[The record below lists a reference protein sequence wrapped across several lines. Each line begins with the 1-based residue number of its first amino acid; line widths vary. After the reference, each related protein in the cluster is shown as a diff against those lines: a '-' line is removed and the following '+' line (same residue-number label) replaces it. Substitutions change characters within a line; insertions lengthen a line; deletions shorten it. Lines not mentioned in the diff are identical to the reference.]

1 MSCPPSVV
9 PDIAFFP
16 PRAFAR
22 PPPPSPQPS
31 DFPVRGVSPSPQD
44 VPPPRRST
52 ARSYTKMADAYL
64 DKRKYALSAKQF
76 LKVIR

>member
-1 MSCPPSVV
+1 MISLSA
-9 PDIAFFP
+9 AFL
-16 PRAFAR
+16 
-22 PPPPSPQPS
+22 PPP
-31 DFPVRGVSPSPQD
+31 DFLLPKRP
-44 VPPPRRST
+44 T

>member
-1 MSCPPSVV
+1 MSRPPSVV

-16 PRAFAR
+16 PRAFAH

-31 DFPVRGVSPSPQD
+31 DFLVRGVSPSPPD
-44 VPPPRRST
+44 VPSPRRST
-52 ARSYTKMADAYL
+52 ARSYTKIADAKP

>member
-1 MSCPPSVV
+1 MVPACSVT
-9 PDIAFFP
+9 
-16 PRAFAR
+16 
-22 PPPPSPQPS
+22 PSPS
-31 DFPVRGVSPSPQD
+31 D
-44 VPPPRRST
+44 VPPPRRLT